1 MKLTIAIPCSN
12 QLYDTKVCWGAILAT
27 VKDKENVEIL
37 AILDGDTEGTKEFLN
52 TFIFPYFA
60 DHRIIE
66 HERHGVLR
74 VMDEAWIEAKGEV
87 IAILHND
94 VAMLEFGWDQRIID
108 TFKQD
113 PTIGLAGF
121 LGAEAIGSTGGRQ
134 NTWSNLVEA
143 EIHGSRESGNREV
156 MMFDGLSLIGRREMF
171 EKVGG
176 FDQRYSFHHFYDRDI
191 SLASHAAGYR
201 NMLIG
206 VYCHHL
212 SGITANRPEYQ
223 EWISQQMKEEGLTGD
238 QASYYASERHFLT
251 KWQHYIGPYMRW
263 YHQKG

>member
-12 QLYDTKVCWGAILAT
+12 QLYDTKVCWGSLVQSVT
-27 VKDKENVEIL
+27 KKDEVEIL
-37 AILDGDTEGTKEFLN
+37 AILDGDTEDTDAFLN
-52 TFIFPYFA
+52 KFIFPNFA
-60 DHRIIE
+60 DHRIIQ
-66 HERHGVLR
+66 HERKGVLK
-74 VMDEAWIEAKGEV
+74 VMDEAWREAKGDI

-94 VAMLEFGWDQRIID
+94 VAVYEPGWDQRVLA
-108 TFKQD
+108 TFEQD
-113 PTIGLAGF
+113 ATIGLAGF

-134 NTWSNLVEA
+134 NTFSNLVEA
-143 EIHGSRESGNREV
+143 EIHGSRERGNREV

-176 FDQRYSFHHFYDRDI
+176 FDQEYTYHHFYDRDI

-223 EWISQQMKEEGLTGD
+223 EWVTEQLKPQGMTGD
-238 QASYYASERHFLT
+238 QHSYYESEKHFLN
-251 KWQHYIGPYMRW
+251 KWQGYIGGYMRW
-263 YHQKG
+263 YHQRG